1 MEGNEVVGGQMV
13 AAQESAGI
21 AGQDSPKIGLG
32 TATAIVAANMIGT
45 GVFTSLGFQVIDLK
59 DGFTI
64 GFLWLLGGVAALCGA
79 LTYGEL
85 GAAMPRSGGEYH
97 FLTKIFHPALG
108 FLSGWVSALVGFS
121 APIAAA
127 AMAVGRYSTQTL
139 IASGVVAAGRESI
152 LSMAIVIGVV
162 TLVSFVHTMQI
173 RIVSRF
179 QVCFTVLKI
188 SLILI
193 LVGAGFIL
201 AKSQGLSFLPGQE
214 SMKFVLSA
222 PFAVSLVFVMYSY
235 SGWNAATYVVNEIE
249 NPAKNLPRSLF
260 LGTLI
265 VTCLYV
271 PLNLVFLYSSPIAAL
286 EGKPE
291 VGFIAANYIFG
302 NAGAVFMGSLISLG
316 LISAISSMVWAG
328 PRVSQVMGEDYTLL
342 GFLTKKNR
350 NGVPVYALLFQY
362 AVVIL
367 LVLTSK
373 FEQIITYIGFVL
385 SLSTFLTV
393 LGVFVLR
400 WKSPA
405 LPRPYKTWGY
415 PATPIVFLAVTGWML
430 FFVLRDKPLESLAG
444 LATVLAGLVFY
455 FIDRKMMAA

>member
-1 MEGNEVVGGQMV
+1 MTPVQEG
-13 AAQESAGI
+13 S
-21 AGQDSPKIGLG
+21 DSLGKKTGKIGLY

-45 GVFTSLGFQVIDLK
+45 GVFTSLGFQVLDLK
-59 DGFTI
+59 DGFSI
-64 GFLWLLGGVAALCGA
+64 GFLWLVGGVVALCGA

-139 IASGVVAAGRESI
+139 VASGAMVPGKESTI
-152 LSMAIVIGVV
+152 AMAIVIGVV
-162 TLVSFVHTMQI
+162 TLVSFVHTLQI
-173 RIVSRF
+173 RFVSRF
-179 QVCFTVLKI
+179 QVFFTILKI
-188 SLILI
+188 SLILV
-193 LVGAGFIL
+193 LVCAGFAL
-201 AKSQGLSFLPGQE
+201 AKSQGLSFLPGPD
-214 SMKFVLSA
+214 SLRFVLSA
-222 PFAVSLVFVMYSY
+222 PFAVSLVFVMYAY
-235 SGWNAATYVVNEIE
+235 SGWNAATYVVNDIE
-249 NPAKNLPRSLF
+249 NPSKNLPRSLF

-265 VTCLYV
+265 VMLLYV
-271 PLNLVFLYSSPIAAL
+271 PLNLVFLYSSPISAL
-286 EGKPE
+286 AGKPE

-302 NAGAVFMGSLISLG
+302 NIGAILMGALISLG

-328 PRVSQVMGEDYTLL
+328 PRVSQVMGEDYRLL
-342 GFLTKKNR
+342 GFLTRKNK
-350 NGVPVYALLFQY
+350 NGVPIYALLFQY
-362 AVVIL
+362 AVVII
-367 LVLTSK
+367 LVLTSR

-400 WKSPA
+400 WKNPG
-405 LPRPYKTWGY
+405 LKRPYKTWGY
-415 PATPIVFLAVTGWML
+415 PVTPVIFLMVTGWML

-455 FIDRKMMAA
+455 FIDKKIAAARA

>member
-1 MEGNEVVGGQMV
+1 MTPVQEGAG
-13 AAQESAGI
+13 SAGNKT
-21 AGQDSPKIGLG
+21 GKIGLY

-59 DGFTI
+59 DGFSI
-64 GFLWLLGGVAALCGA
+64 GFLWLVGGIAALCGA

-97 FLTKIFHPALG
+97 FLSKIFHPALG

-139 IASGVVAAGRESI
+139 VASGAIIPGQESI
-152 LSMAIVIGVV
+152 LAMAIVIGVV
-162 TLVSFVHTMQI
+162 TLVSFVHTLQI
-173 RIVSRF
+173 RFVSRF
-179 QVCFTVLKI
+179 QVFFTVLKI
-188 SLILI
+188 SLILV
-193 LVGAGFIL
+193 LVFAGFAL
-201 AKSQGLSFLPGQE
+201 AKSQGISFLPGPD
-214 SMKFVLSA
+214 SLRFVLSA
-222 PFAVSLVFVMYSY
+222 PFAVSLVFVMYAY
-235 SGWNAATYVVNEIE
+235 SGWNAATYVVNELE
-249 NPAKNLPRSLF
+249 NPGTNLPRSLF

-265 VTCLYV
+265 VTLLYV
-271 PLNLVFLYSSPIAAL
+271 PLNLVFLYSSPISAL
-286 EGKPE
+286 QGKPE

-302 NAGAVFMGSLISLG
+302 NVGAILMGTLISLG

-328 PRVSQVMGEDYTLL
+328 PRVSQVMGEDYKLL
-342 GFLTKKNR
+342 GFLKKKNK
-350 NGVPVYALLFQY
+350 NGVPIYALMFQY
-362 AVVIL
+362 AVVII

-400 WKSPA
+400 WKKPE
-405 LPRPYKTWGY
+405 LERPYKTWGY
-415 PATPIVFLAVTGWML
+415 PVTPVIFLMVTGWML
-430 FFVLRDKPLESLAG
+430 FFVLRDKPVESLAG

-455 FIDRKMMAA
+455 FIDKKIIAART

>member
-1 MEGNEVVGGQMV
+1 MGEKMASERGNAGV
-13 AAQESAGI
+13 AGD
-21 AGQDSPKIGLG
+21 GNRKIGLY

-59 DGFTI
+59 DGFSI
-64 GFLWLLGGVAALCGA
+64 GFLWLVGGITALCGA

-97 FLTKIFHPALG
+97 FLSRIFHPALG

-139 IASGVVAAGRESI
+139 IASGTVTAGSESA
-152 LSMAIVIGVV
+152 LAMAIVIGVV

-173 RIVSRF
+173 RFVSRF

-188 SLILI
+188 SLILV
-193 LVGAGFIL
+193 LVGAGFVL
-201 AKSQGLSFLPGQE
+201 AKSQGLSFLPGAG
-214 SMKFVLSA
+214 SMKLILSA

-235 SGWNAATYVVNEIE
+235 SGWNAATYVVNEIDDPE
-249 NPAKNLPRSLF
+249 RNLPRSLI
-260 LGTLI
+260 LGTL
-265 VTCLYV
+265 VVMCLYV
-271 PLNLVFLYSSPIAAL
+271 PLNLAFLYSSPIGAL

-291 VGFIAANYIFG
+291 VGFIAATYIFG

-328 PRVSQVMGEDYTLL
+328 PRVSQVMGEDYALL
-342 GFLTKKNR
+342 GFLTRRNR
-350 NGVPVYALLFQY
+350 NGVPVYALMFQY
-362 AVVIL
+362 AVVII

-400 WKSPA
+400 WRDPG

-415 PATPIVFLAVTGWML
+415 PVTPLLFLAVTGWML
-430 FFVLRDKPLESLAG
+430 FFVLKDKPLESLAG

-455 FIDRKMMAA
+455 FMDRKLNAVPKVR